1 MMDNKQ
7 LELEIKEILATTNF
21 FDMIEKAL
29 TFEKTYKASSFYKT
43 TKMPLMEV
51 IKQSKM
57 WYLVNFDELLKT
69 IQEKINQLDLSKFM
83 EIIDQAGGLFAGENQ
98 EILNM
103 IQEVKNITL

>member
-1 MMDNKQ
+1 MDNKQ

-29 TFEKTYKASSFYKT
+29 AFEKTYKASNFYKT

>member
-1 MMDNKQ
+1 MDNKQ

-29 TFEKTYKASSFYKT
+29 AFEKTYKASSFYKT

-51 IKQSKM
+51 IKNSKM
-57 WYLVNFDELLKT
+57 WYIVNFDELLQT

>member
-1 MMDNKQ
+1 MDNKQ
-7 LELEIKEILATTNF
+7 LELEIKEILATNNF

-29 TFEKTYKASSFYKT
+29 AFEKTYKASSFYKT

>member
-21 FDMIEKAL
+21 FDMVEKAL
-29 TFEKTYKASSFYKT
+29 AFEKTYKASSFYKA

-57 WYLVNFDELLKT
+57 WYLFDLDSTVKK
-69 IQEKINQLDLSKFM
+69 IQNHINELDLSKLL
-83 EIIDQAGGLFAGENQ
+83 EIINEAGEMFATQNQ
-98 EILNM
+98 EIFDM
-103 IQEVKNITL
+103 IQEVKDITL

>member
-29 TFEKTYKASSFYKT
+29 AFEKAYKASSFYKT

>member
-1 MMDNKQ
+1 MDNKQ

-29 TFEKTYKASSFYKT
+29 AFEKTYKASSFYKT

-51 IKQSKM
+51 IKNSKM

>member
-1 MMDNKQ
+1 MDNKQ

-29 TFEKTYKASSFYKT
+29 AFEKTYKQSSFYKH

-57 WYLVNFDELLKT
+57 WYLVNLDELLNN
-69 IQEKINQLDLSKFM
+69 IQGKINQLDLSNLM
-83 EIIDQAGGLFAGENQ
+83 SVIDQAGGLFAGENQ

-103 IQEVKNITL
+103 IQEVKNVTL